1 MHSNVEIATL
11 SWRIVFTVEKFAP
24 FKLKCFLEN
33 SISRYDMANISTVKQ
48 WVKV

>member
-1 MHSNVEIATL
+1 MWHNVDIATL
-11 SWRIVFTVEKFAP
+11 SWKIVFTVEKFAP

-33 SISRYDMANISTVKQ
+33 SISMYDMANISTVKQ

>member
-1 MHSNVEIATL
+1 MRGNVKIATL
-11 SWRIVFTVEKFAP
+11 SWKVVFTVEKLTP

-33 SISRYDMANISTVKQ
+33 SFSRYDMANISTMKQ